1 MAKYIALAENVPE
14 CPPLDGVNVTR
25 EIKKADSASPQ
36 EELKL
41 SEFLILTALWM
52 LFGFMLWYYFSAF
65 HGIPARLLSDSILS
79 QVLGSDFSRIVAEPN
94 QRFLFQV
101 ETWIPFVFPD
111 ETTENLGFII
121 NPLIF
126 GYGLPVLFGLVMASG
141 VAGVRKLVIL
151 LIGYAVIS
159 LVQVWGVV
167 WGSLKVLAF
176 NFGDQTHAVVQAH
189 GISDSVIVMG
199 YQVGTLILPA
209 LAPIL
214 VWILTNRPLVEQLVG
229 WGPDQSRQN
238 RNP

>member
-1 MAKYIALAENVPE
+1 
-14 CPPLDGVNVTR
+14 VNVTR
-25 EIKKADSASPQ
+25 EIKKADSANPQ